1 MAEQKFDNLRVTQQ
15 TYIGTGG
22 DSDAQLHIWRN
33 DNQEAKIL
41 LERAG
46 SILLKL
52 AVNAENVATIG
63 TIGNSPLQLQAAGTS
78 GIYLNTNGLVG
89 VGTTTPSFNLDVQG
103 IINAIQFNKNGQRW
117 KITNDDID
125 DNTISGLKIQD
136 NSIPIGK
143 LKDFSPS
150 TGSQWVSGS
159 SGTISYTGGNVGI
172 GTNNPQLNLDV
183 KGIINAT
190 QFFKNGVPWIIS
202 NSEIAD
208 NAITATK
215 IQDGSVGTAE
225 LTNLAVNDTKIA
237 DKAVTTAKIA
247 NNAVTPE
254 KIPDNSIPKE
264 KLAFQISPPGGSQW
278 QGVDGD
284 PISYTK
290 ANVGIGTNNPLAK
303 LQVANGAIMPSAGNS
318 ETAGIIFPKDAFGGS
333 GDGAWMRYYA
343 RTDAQTGEACTLE
356 IGITNDLDD
365 HIALMPSG
373 NVGIGTTT
381 PSGKLHI
388 YEPTDTKGQ
397 GGSIKFFDKGADWKY
412 EFSYDGGSDSQF
424 MFTNTGKAQGETRFH
439 SSATNLDLLT
449 IKNNGQVV
457 GNFVQSSSKELKENI
472 TDFSTQEAI
481 ETLTALNPVK
491 FNYRKDNEKKLIF
504 GFIAEDMPDLLATH
518 GRKGVCAVEIVAVL
532 TKVIK
537 DQQEELSLLRER
549 VNALEVRD

>member
-15 TYIGTGG
+15 TYMGTGG
-22 DSDAQLHIWRN
+22 DSDAQLHIWRD

-52 AVNAENVATIG
+52 AVNSENVATIG

-89 VGTTTPSFNLDVQG
+89 VGTITPSFNLDVQG
-103 IINAIQFNKNGQRW
+103 IINATQFNKNGQRW

-125 DNTISGLKIQD
+125 DNTISGLKIED

-150 TGSQWVSGS
+150 TGSQWVSGN
-159 SGTISYTGGNVGI
+159 SGIISYSGGNVGI
-172 GTNNPQLNLDV
+172 GTNNPQFNLDV

-381 PSGKLHI
+381 PSAKLHI
-388 YEPTDTKGQ
+388 YEHTDDKGQ
-397 GGSIKFFDKGADWKY
+397 GGSIKFFDKGANWKY
-412 EFSYDGGSDSQF
+412 EFSYDGGKDSRF
-424 MFTNTGKAQGETRFH
+424 MFTNTGKAEGDTRFH
-439 SSATNLDLLT
+439 SSATNLMLLT

-457 GNFVQSSSKELKENI
+457 GNFVQSSSRELKENI

-491 FNYRKDNEKKLIF
+491 FNYRKDNEKEFKI
-504 GFIAEDMPDLLATH
+504 GFIAEDVPDLLATD

-549 VNALEVRD
+549 VNALEARA